1 MIFKVTFKDRIIHF
15 GACLNQ
21 LHPPLGCLLLH
32 KVRYWL
38 DSEVHERVITL
49 LEHNG
54 IHLNKVNDAIEIFLG
69 TDRYLHRHRVSPQL
83 VLHLL
88 HHSEE
93 ISTGA
98 VHLVDKRYSRNIV
111 FIGLPPDG
119 LALGFNAANSAEDRH
134 STVKYAQRPLNLH
147 GEVYVPRRVNE
158 VDLVELIPVFPECG
172 SGS

>member
-21 LHPPLGCLLLH
+21 LHPPFGCLLLH

-98 VHLVDKRYSRNIV
+98 VHLVDKCYSRHIV